1 MKLRLSGGQV
11 DGGPRGHLCL
21 LDSLL
26 LLLASLARSGAQ
38 SLAATVAALH
48 LVVVHSL
55 VVSASLHEAA
65 SLVPPLAD
73 SARPHVDVEIL
84 SRSD

>member
-1 MKLRLSGGQV
+1 M
-11 DGGPRGHLCL
+11 
-21 LDSLL
+21 DSL
-26 LLLASLARSGAQ
+26 LLLASLTRSGAQ
-38 SLAATVAALH
+38 GFAATIVALC

-55 VVSASLHEAA
+55 VVSASLDEPA

-73 SARPHVDVEIL
+73 SARPHVDVQIL